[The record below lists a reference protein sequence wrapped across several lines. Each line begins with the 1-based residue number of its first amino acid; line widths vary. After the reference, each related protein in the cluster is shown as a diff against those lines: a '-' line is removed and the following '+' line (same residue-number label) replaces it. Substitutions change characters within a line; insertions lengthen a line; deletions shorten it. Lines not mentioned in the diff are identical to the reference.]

1 MWRHVFLS
9 RPSPA
14 VTVLGRLILVLVAV
28 PFVELLVLLR
38 LADAVGVPAT
48 IGLVVGTAVVGG
60 ALARSQGVQTLRRLQ
75 HRVASGESPSR
86 ELVDGALILVG
97 AALLLTPGLLTDA
110 AGFLLLLPVT
120 RPPIR
125 DHLRRRFDGARQ
137 SGWVTVEVVDDRPEG
152 KG

>member
-1 MWRHVFLS
+1 M
-9 RPSPA
+9 
-14 VTVLGRLILVLVAV
+14 LGRLILVLIVV

-38 LADAVGVPAT
+38 VADAVGVPAT

-60 ALARSQGVQTLRRLQ
+60 VLARTQGVQTLRRLQ
-75 HRVASGESPSR
+75 HRIAAGESPSR

-110 AGFLLLLPVT
+110 AGFLLLLPFT
-120 RPPIR
+120 RPAIR
-125 DHLRRRFDGARQ
+125 DHLRRRFDATGER
-137 SGWVTVEVVDDRPEG
+137 GWVTVEVVDDRPEG